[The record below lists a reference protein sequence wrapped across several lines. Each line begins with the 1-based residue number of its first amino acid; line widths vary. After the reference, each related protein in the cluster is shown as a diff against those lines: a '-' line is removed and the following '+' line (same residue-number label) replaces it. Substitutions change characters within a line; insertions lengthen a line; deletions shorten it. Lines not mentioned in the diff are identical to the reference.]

1 MFEVYTYLPFS
12 SLFFL
17 MANKI
22 YFVINENKALE
33 YLTVQNFQ
41 FHNSYRTNDLMLQN
55 LPLKQTS
62 NIVFLF
68 KVILTFGFFSV
79 FIKYATL
86 FRWC

>member
-12 SLFFL
+12 SLYLL
-17 MANKI
+17 MANES

-33 YLTVQNFQ
+33 YLNVQNFQ
-41 FHNSYRTNDLMLQN
+41 LHNFYRTNDLMLQN

-68 KVILTFGFFSV
+68 KVILTLGFFSV